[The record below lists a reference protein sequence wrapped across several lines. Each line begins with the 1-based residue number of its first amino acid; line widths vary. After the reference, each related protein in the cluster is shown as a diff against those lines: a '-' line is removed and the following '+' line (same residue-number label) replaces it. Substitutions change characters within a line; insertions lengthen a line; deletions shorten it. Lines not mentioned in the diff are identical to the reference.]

1 MTAFQN
7 IFAAIPARL
16 PEELVE
22 VLLATEQVRI
32 ERIVSA
38 GHVSPP
44 GFWYEQETREWV
56 LLIQGSARLM
66 FDGDDW
72 PIEMRPGDFVDIPA
86 RRRHRVEGTDPST
99 QTIWL
104 AIHVRD
110 EQCDPIKPTSH
121 GSQ

>member
-1 MTAFQN
+1 MADFDN

-22 VLLATEQVRI
+22 VLLATDHVLI

-38 GHVSPP
+38 GHSSPP

-56 LLIQGSARLM
+56 LLIQGSAQLM
-66 FDGDDW
+66 FDGDDR
-72 PIEMRPGDFVDIPA
+72 PVEMRPGDFIDIPA
-86 RRRHRVEGTDPST
+86 RRRHRVEGTDPSRP
-99 QTIWL
+99 TIWL

-110 EQCDPIKPTSH
+110 E
-121 GSQ
+121 